1 MFLSCRS
8 GSLFSLA
15 DKHQVI
21 FGIEA
26 FCRARAL
33 SRKIFASET
42 PVVRGQFIDFAQVY
56 RKLIKREGSHHL
68 KLAVAHLLA
77 LALALALMLLFRSR
91 SRYLQG
97 YHCVVS

>member
-1 MFLSCRS
+1 MFHAGRF
-8 GSLFSLA
+8 GSLFSRA